1 MYITKDPIM
10 GSTWGSC
17 CPQAKR
23 RTSET
28 TPTVYILIE
37 SARDKVHAE
46 LLVGDEPAA
55 RLVVGVD
62 PVEESDDDDP
72 DTGGDVGVVTGTD
85 VVGVPVPWV
94 VTSPVIVVPVIGIG
108 SELGVVGR
116 VIVDDPLCSGR
127 LSEIVNSGLALPES
141 PIRTMM

>member
-10 GSTWGSC
+10 GSTWGSY
-17 CPQAKR
+17 PQAKR

-62 PVEESDDDDP
+62 PVEESDDDP
-72 DTGGDVGVVTGTD
+72 DTGGDVGMVTGTD